1 MPMAVTIRPARPED
15 LVAIVALLQEHH
27 LPLEGLADHLSTTMV
42 ASLDDRVVGSAAL
55 ERYDDGA
62 LLRSVAV
69 PTAFQGAGL
78 GRQLTEAAIAL
89 AGRMAVPAVFLLTT
103 TAAAYFPKFGFERI
117 ERAQVPLS
125 VQRSV
130 EFTSACPSSAIVM
143 RKILR
148 L

>member
-42 ASLDDRVVGSAAL
+42 ASL
-55 ERYDDGA
+55 
-62 LLRSVAV
+62 
-69 PTAFQGAGL
+69 
-78 GRQLTEAAIAL
+78 
-89 AGRMAVPAVFLLTT
+89 
-103 TAAAYFPKFGFERI
+103 FERI
-117 ERAQVPLS
+117 ERAEVPPS

-148 L
+148 K